1 MSIISVDYGNIG
13 VGAYNGQELIPY
25 FTIAGG
31 GSATKT
37 LTNPF
42 KGATGWM
49 FEGNTSY
56 IVKYDEDGT
65 AYLNGTVS
73 PTRTAVISGNQ
84 VTFKNFSGSL
94 TEGFYLVVLY

>member
-1 MSIISVDYGNIG
+1 MWQRAGG
-13 VGAYNGQELIPY
+13 GAYNGQELIPY

-49 FEGNTSY
+49 FENNNRY
-56 IVKYDEDGT
+56 ILKYDEDGT
-65 AYLNGTVS
+65 CYFNGTLS

-84 VTFKNFSGSL
+84 VTFKSFSGSA
-94 TEGFYLVVLY
+94 TEGFYLVALY